1 MSEIKNEETFEE
13 SLNKLEKI
21 AQNMERG
28 DLSLDEAMAEFER
41 GIKLSKECTRKIE
54 EAEKK
59 INILI
64 KNENG
69 DFEEQSFEAE

>member
-1 MSEIKNEETFEE
+1 MSEVKNEETFEE

-21 AQNMERG
+21 AQNMEKG

-69 DFEEQSFEAE
+69 DFEEESFEAE